1 MRRTVLLSAPYMIPV
16 FDQLRPLFDAAGI
29 DVIVAPVEERLS
41 EAELLEYAGRIDGT
55 VCGDDLWSA
64 KALEAAA
71 PRLKVIAKWG
81 TGIDSIDQAG
91 AWLPRSSRRFG
102 RGGLPAQRWTSSR
115 RNLCRRKAPCARWTT
130 CCSRLTTPIAA

>member
-16 FDQLRPLFDAAGI
+16 FDRFRPLFSSVGI

-55 VCGDDLWSA
+55 VCGDDPWSA
-64 KALEAAA
+64 KALAAAA

-81 TGIDSIDQAG
+81 TGIDSIDQAAAARLGVRVANTPEAFPDAG
-91 AWLPRSSRRFG
+91 AHSVP
-102 RGGLPAQRWTSSR
+102 P
-115 RNLCRRKAPCARWTT
+115 
-130 CCSRLTTPIAA
+130 